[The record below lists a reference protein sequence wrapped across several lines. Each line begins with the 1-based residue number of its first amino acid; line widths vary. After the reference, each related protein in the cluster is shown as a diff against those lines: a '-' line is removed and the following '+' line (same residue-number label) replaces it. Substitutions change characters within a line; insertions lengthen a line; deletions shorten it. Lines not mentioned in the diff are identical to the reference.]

1 MKDFGTHL
9 HLIVNAI
16 GGLYV
21 FICGI
26 KSAEVQC
33 FNPIFLSMCHHR
45 FADTTQI
52 SRWHFFF
59 IRRWRTRK
67 INRKTNTHIPSLKNA
82 ARTKVINCCTIF
94 YHLHPTSETLF
105 ASSIQKRW
113 CLPTIT
119 SLLQL
124 PKHSKSFPTRT
135 RTTISSSKA
144 PVPLFISGCW
154 MYKTEVENH
163 PNNIIE
169 IHNNVFCGIDN
180 IQRNIL
186 GNSPTFSLNV
196 RNIV

>member
-1 MKDFGTHL
+1 MWIYKHTHRKTRVWKIL
-9 HLIVNAI
+9 EHIYTWLSMPLEGFMCSLRNQISRGPMFQSN
-16 GGLYV
+16 
-21 FICGI
+21 
-26 KSAEVQC
+26 
-33 FNPIFLSMCHHR
+33 IFLSMCHHR

-52 SRWHFFF
+52 SRRHFFF

-105 ASSIQKRW
+105 ASSIQKHW

-169 IHNNVFCGIDN
+169 IHNNVFVGLTSFNGI
-180 IQRNIL
+180 
-186 GNSPTFSLNV
+186 F
-196 RNIV
+196 